1 MNIKILG
8 ESKMKTIKITLL
20 SLGVLMGTTQLYADV
35 IPGINS
41 KGGGMLLPEG
51 KLKVAYK
58 YMNFDRNSMFDG
70 SNEVPNKEQLNAT
83 ANINILM
90 LKYGISSDFNIALI
104 APHKNLEAT
113 AKLGPNNVAIDNSG
127 IGDILLMGI
136 YKLTDMK
143 QDGYQTALKF
153 GIKLPTG
160 STDDGFKKA
169 PPFAQNVNTPLPT
182 QMGTGAAEYKLGI
195 GGSKLF
201 DHARV
206 DANMMFTYR
215 PKAEYDYD
223 FGNELSY
230 DIGYMYALHEKFNIG
245 LEYNGKYNS
254 STDMGNDTNPM
265 LRKMLPFKAFSGTVG
280 YVTPQIQFLPFG
292 KPKIHLDMGVSFLL
306 HENVK
311 EYQPLEKKRFI
322 VRFGYLF

>member
-1 MNIKILG
+1 
-8 ESKMKTIKITLL
+8 MKTIKTTVL
-20 SLGVLMGTTQLYADV
+20 SLGVIMGMTQLYADV

-51 KLKVAYK
+51 KLKMVYK
-58 YMNFDRNSMFDG
+58 YIHFDRNSMFDG
-70 SNEVPNKEQLNAT
+70 SSEVPNKEQLDAT
-83 ANINILM
+83 ANANVLV
-90 LKYGISSDFNIALI
+90 LNYGVTDNFNIALI
-104 APHKNLEAT
+104 TPYKDLEAT

-127 IGDILLMGI
+127 VGDILLMGR
-136 YKLTDMK
+136 YKLTDLK
-143 QDGYQTALKF
+143 EDGYQTALKF

-169 PPFAQNVNTPLPT
+169 PPFARNTNTPLPT

-195 GGSKLF
+195 GVSKLF

-206 DANMMFTYR
+206 DANAMFTYR
-215 PKAEYDYD
+215 PEAEHDYD

-265 LRKMLPFKAFSGTVG
+265 LRQMLPFKAFSGVVG
-280 YVTPQIQFLPFG
+280 YLTPQIQFLPFG
-292 KPKIHLDMGVSFLL
+292 KPKIHLDLGVSFLL